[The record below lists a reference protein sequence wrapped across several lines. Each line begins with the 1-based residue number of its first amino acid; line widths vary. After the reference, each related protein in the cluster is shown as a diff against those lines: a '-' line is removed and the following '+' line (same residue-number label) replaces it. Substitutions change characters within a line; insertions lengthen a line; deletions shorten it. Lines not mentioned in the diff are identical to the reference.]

1 MNMGLHKYIEALR
14 LMKAMKLLKDGSQI
28 KMADIASSLGYFNE
42 RQFYRMFKRITGKT
56 PGQFRGGSGGN

>member
-1 MNMGLHKYIEALR
+1 
-14 LMKAMKLLKDGSQI
+14 MKAMKLLKDGSQI

-42 RQFYRMFKRITGKT
+42 RQFYRMFKKITGKT